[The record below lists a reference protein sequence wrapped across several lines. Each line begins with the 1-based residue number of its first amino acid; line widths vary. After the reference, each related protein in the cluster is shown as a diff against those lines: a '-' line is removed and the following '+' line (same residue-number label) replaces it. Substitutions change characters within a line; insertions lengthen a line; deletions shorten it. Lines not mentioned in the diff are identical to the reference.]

1 MTRVRL
7 CMVTF
12 GVIVGIVGLLHGIA
26 ELLQGSAL
34 VASRSVEALPE
45 GWPNEEFNSMTRGS
59 PVFTVLTDLPFY
71 VLGTL
76 AILTSTLLI
85 VCSLTLVKTQEM
97 KIASLLFAVLSVGI
111 FLFGAGRGTPVAVS
125 LPVVIVGLLSA
136 YRAETSQ
143 RSELS
148 KRRMLS
154 AFSSFYGLHIAS
166 WVLFFPGLFVY
177 SFYGD
182 IPTAVFLISFV
193 SMPVGAL
200 GALIFGYQYDR
211 AT

>member
-1 MTRVRL
+1 MTKVRL

-12 GVIVGIVGLLHGIA
+12 GVIVGIVGILHGIA
-26 ELLQGSAL
+26 ELLQGSEV

-71 VLGTL
+71 ALGTL
-76 AILTSTLLI
+76 AILASTLLI
-85 VCSLTLVKTQEM
+85 VCSLTVMKTLDM
-97 KIASLLFAVLSVGI
+97 KMASLLFAVLSVGI

-136 YRAETSQ
+136 FRVETRP

-148 KRRMLS
+148 RRRMLT
-154 AFSSFYGLHIAS
+154 AFSSFYVLHIAS
-166 WVLFFPGLFVY
+166 WILFFPGLFVF
-177 SFYGD
+177 SFYAE
-182 IPTAVFLISFV
+182 IPTAVFLIAFV

-200 GALIFGYQYDR
+200 GSLISGYQYDR
-211 AT
+211 AN